1 MGIADT
7 FKQNERANKNVIKI
21 PGINVFEIPKPLLKV
36 RSLILFLLLSLF
48 VQSFRPFI
56 ITQC

>member
-7 FKQNERANKNVIKI
+7 FKQNERANKNVIKV

-36 RSLILFLLLSLF
+36 RSLIWFLLLLSRALGLL
-48 VQSFRPFI
+48 
-56 ITQC
+56 